1 MIRTI
6 LWFGGAGLF
15 ASCYS
20 NLVRGYP
27 AFRKPLMHVFYTSA
41 FLWLGY
47 KAHQYEERAE
57 ENYEEMVKKHKNV
70 PWWPRAQLLAER
82 AERLKTEKE
91 AALAEM
97 EEATA

>member
-1 MIRTI
+1 MYIVVHE
-6 LWFGGAGLF
+6 
-15 ASCYS
+15 S
-20 NLVRGYP
+20 NLQI
-27 AFRKPLMHVFYTSA
+27 LQLHVFYTSA

-57 ENYEEMVKKHKNV
+57 ENYEDMVKKHKNV

-91 AALAEM
+91 GICCQCWI
-97 EEATA
+97 

>member
-1 MIRTI
+1 M
-6 LWFGGAGLF
+6 F

-82 AERLKTEKE
+82 AERLKAEKE
-91 AALAEM
+91 AAL